1 MISPPPS
8 QAPAPSNWGFNMTP
22 AQPGDSFTPA
32 EPKAGEPCQECM
44 AAKALKEVVIHVRI
58 SLFFDGTLNNRDNT
72 EDRESPYA
80 VAGSSYLNAVSNIG
94 ILDDCGL
101 NGKGPGADHHE
112 PIYIAG
118 IGTQTAGKDTLLG
131 KALGMGDAGI
141 LAKVEQGIAEAVS
154 NITVAVGSKTLVWV
168 HLDCFG
174 FSRGAAAARNCVHQ
188 AIVKGLLDKQLKAA
202 GVPPGSV
209 KCKFVG
215 LYDTVASYGVAHY
228 NDTSDLKL
236 DCLAVAEK
244 VVQLAAAEEHRA
256 NFRLTNIL
264 SAGGKGESHF
274 LPGVHSDVGGG
285 YNDGAEENVLLF
297 DIALVDPRMG
307 PIPGAAELYQRE
319 IEWLTSSGWYTTDQ
333 LSCHRALR
341 GTIRGVKSGIS
352 NLYSRIPLQIMG
364 EFARKHG
371 VPIADDLQRD
381 HAVPTSN
388 PVLKQAYAEIKAKVD
403 AKSDGSP
410 EVWFKENPAGD
421 AAWHKALRSGYF
433 HFSSDCGSFGLGP
446 ERQGRGY
453 VRRRVIQNG

>member
-1 MISPPPS
+1 MISPPSSQPS
-8 QAPAPSNWGFNMTP
+8 APTDWGFNMKP
-22 AQPGDSFTPA
+22 AEPGDNFTPA

-44 AAKALKEVVIHVRI
+44 AKKALKETVIHVRI
-58 SLFFDGTLNNRDNT
+58 SLFFDGTLNNRENT
-72 EDRESPYA
+72 EHRESPYA
-80 VAGSSYLNAVSNIG
+80 VEGSSYLNAVSNIG
-94 ILDDCGL
+94 ILEECGL

-118 IGTQTAGKDTLLG
+118 IGTQTAGKDTLFGKTLG
-131 KALGMGDAGI
+131 TGDAGI
-141 LAKVEQGIAEAVS
+141 LAKVLQGIDEAVS

-188 AIVKGLLDKQLKAA
+188 AVVKGLLKDKLQAA
-202 GVPPGSV
+202 GVAPGSV

-228 NDTSDLKL
+228 NDTGDLNL
-236 DCLAVAEK
+236 DCLATAEK

-256 NFRLTNIL
+256 NFRLTNIR
-264 SAGGKGESHF
+264 SAGGKGEEHF

-297 DIALVDPRMG
+297 DIALIDPHIG
-307 PIPGAAELYQRE
+307 PIPGAAELYLRE
-319 IEWLTSSGWYTTDQ
+319 IEWLTSSGWYRPEQ
-333 LSCHRALR
+333 LSCQRGFR
-341 GTIRGVKSGIS
+341 GTIRGVKTGIS
-352 NLYSRIPLQIMG
+352 SLYHRIPLQIMG

-381 HAVPTSN
+381 HPVPAGN
-388 PVLKQAYAEIKAKVD
+388 PVLKQAYTDIKAKVD
-403 AKSDGSP
+403 AKSDASP
-410 EVWFKENPAGD
+410 EVWFKEDPAGD
-421 AAWHKALRSGYF
+421 PAWHKALRRGYF

-453 VRRRVIQNG
+453 VRRRVIQHG